1 MKHFYFLL
9 VLFSNLFFSQ
19 NAVSWQI
26 LNPQPTR
33 EDGRNI
39 KMLSQESGFY
49 ITAKEI
55 IQTKDGGI
63 SWVIKQKINYGQDL
77 DFKENTGL
85 IVGSFGNIY
94 ISKDNGETWNSKIL
108 GSNENFVY
116 SKVISANNLLTA
128 TINKLFISA
137 NGGLTWTQKAIPFT
151 NVSKLYFLNNNTGF
165 LGTQNGKIYKTVDGG
180 NNWVLKNSVNYT
192 PSDIFT
198 FYFVN
203 SSVGFAERGHGEL
216 IKTTDG
222 GETWNKISS
231 SGDKIYSF
239 SFVNESIGFKV
250 GEYGV
255 IFKTTDGGDTWI
267 NKFFL
272 PGRFGESSL
281 NGVVFISENVGFAVG
296 ARGRIIKTLDGGNNW
311 IQYSPFY
318 NDVRSLNKVDNQLF
332 AQVGLDIF
340 KSTNDGKSWAVL
352 NRPDDFL
359 TPDPYRILQYATD
372 IAFID
377 KNIGYLIGGKSNGD
391 SRIYKTEDG
400 GNSWIFKQKF
410 NGSRINDL
418 TFIDQNT
425 GFVACGE
432 GTQQYGFYR
441 TTDGGNTWETQ
452 NTQLLLTKIKAFSKD
467 LIYAIAYSRLYK
479 SINGGKNWTLIFN
492 EDSQQITDINF
503 LDENNGYIIGNQS
516 FEMRRT
522 NDGGNTWTK
531 IKTPYDF
538 YNLVRFK
545 TKNIGIIANEY
556 GKISVT
562 YDGGKNWET
571 GSEYYG
577 SNDFLY
583 SGDEFYVG
591 GLNGKIF
598 KGTFQNIPDYILTTN
613 VVTDFGAKRAKF
625 TGSAASNSSDITDLQ
640 FMYSRSSSFSNPIY
654 VDADIS
660 KIDALKSG
668 DFSSEVAGLQPGT
681 NYAVRALAKINGNVI
696 YGNTINLK
704 TLPPYSLNM
713 LPAYGTFATSINLG
727 GSGSAYAGD
736 LSNIQIQYST
746 DNFNFT
752 YSVDSVP
759 SSVPEG
765 NTNVSLGSIL
775 KDLKPTTKYFARI
788 AANYGGSQVY
798 SNVITFTTTKEYLLV
813 LNEANVN
820 ASTVDLS
827 ADIYAYDKDI
837 TDITFEYGGPNF
849 ENSVSANPAL
859 ILSQQYAAVTAPLN
873 QSSLVADKNYYLR
886 LKATTNGKAIYS
898 NTVLFKVNKLLILLQ
913 DKNQIL
919 SNTEINVFGLIK
931 SSDDN
936 GFITNISVEYG
947 KTNLLGLSKLTSPST
962 VYGASTKSFGVNL
975 TQLEEGAHYFYKF
988 SAIQNGVK
996 IYSDLY
1002 EFTTSTLGIAELN
1015 KIKFK
1020 IYPNPAHEKIFFYG
1034 KDNIAKIEIYDLSG
1048 KLVISDSHQNME
1060 SVNVAK
1066 LPDATYIIKIYSA
1079 GTVVTEKFIKK

>member
-1 MKHFYFLL
+1 M
-9 VLFSNLFFSQ
+9 FFSTFYEGQ
-19 NAVSWQI
+19 TNVNWQM
-26 LNPQPTR
+26 LNPKPSAATGY
-33 EDGRNI
+33 DI
-39 KMLSQESGFY
+39 KMLSNDLGFF
-49 ITAKEI
+49 ITDTEI
-55 IQTKDGGI
+55 IQTQDSGV
-63 SWVIKQKINYGQDL
+63 SWNVKQKLYSTQAI
-77 DFKENTGL
+77 DFKDNLGIVVGMNGTAVLSSDSGTTWVPKVFNSSENFIYAKVFSSSNIL
-85 IVGSFGNIY
+85 IATKAKFY
-94 ISKDNGETWNSKIL
+94 LSKD
-108 GSNENFVY
+108 
-116 SKVISANNLLTA
+116 
-128 TINKLFISA
+128 
-137 NGGLTWTQKAIPFT
+137 GGLTWTPKSIPNY
-151 NVSKLYFLNNNTGF
+151 NVSKIVFLNENIAL
-165 LGTQNGKIYKTVDGG
+165 LGTQDGKIYKTTDGG
-180 NNWVLKNSVNYT
+180 NNWVLKSSVNYT
-192 PSDIFT
+192 PSNIFT
-198 FYFVN
+198 LYFVN
-203 SSVGFAERGHGEL
+203 DNVGFAERGHGEL
-216 IKTTDG
+216 LKTING
-222 GETWNKISS
+222 GETWSLISTLS
-231 SGDKIYSF
+231 DEIYSF
-239 SFVNESIGFKV
+239 CFLDENTGYAA

-255 IFKTTDGGDTWI
+255 IYKTSDGGQTWI
-267 NKFFL
+267 HKFFQDNYVGDTDL
-272 PGRFGESSL
+272 HGIFF
-281 NGVVFISENVGFAVG
+281 NSENVGFAVG
-296 ARGRIIKTLDGGNNW
+296 MRGRIIKTKNGGNNW
-311 IQYSPFY
+311 SQYSPFY
-318 NDVRSLNKVDNQLF
+318 NDVYTLNKVDNQLF
-332 AQVGLDIF
+332 ARVGLDIY
-340 KSTNDGKSWAVL
+340 KSSDDGNSWNPVS
-352 NRPDDFL
+352 RPADFL
-359 TPDPYRILQYATD
+359 TPDPYRILQYSSGMS
-372 IAFID
+372 FLSE
-377 KNIGYLIGGKSNGD
+377 KVGYLIGGVYNSD

-400 GNSWIFKQKF
+400 GNSWVLKQNF
-410 NGSRINDL
+410 ASDQIHNLSFINE
-418 TFIDQNT
+418 NV

-432 GTQQYGFYR
+432 GTMRYGFYR
-441 TTDGGNTWETQ
+441 TLDGGNTWETQ
-452 NTQLLLTKIKAFSKD
+452 NTQMNFSKIKPFTKD
-467 LIYAIAYSRLYK
+467 LVYASTDSSLYK
-479 SINGGKNWTLIFN
+479 STDGGKNWTLIFN
-492 EDSQQITDINF
+492 DDNQEIADINF
-503 LDENNGYIIGNQS
+503 LDQDNGYIIGNQG
-516 FEMRRT
+516 FKMRRT
-522 NDGGNTWTK
+522 TDGGVTWTK
-531 IKTPYDF
+531 LEVPYDF

-545 TKNIGIIANEY
+545 TKNIGVIVNEY
-556 GKISVT
+556 GKVSVT
-562 YDGGKNWET
+562 YDGGQNWNT
-571 GSEYYG
+571 GFYNYG
-577 SNDFLY
+577 ANDFVY
-583 SGDEFYVG
+583 SGNDFYVAG
-591 GLNGKIF
+591 AYGKIF
-598 KGTFQNIPDYILTTN
+598 KGIFQNIPDYVLTTN
-613 VVTDFGAKRAKF
+613 AITDFSAKRAKF

-640 FMYSRSSSFSNPIY
+640 FMYSRSSSFLNPIY

-820 ASTVDLS
+820 TSTVDLS
-827 ADIYAYDKDI
+827 AGIYAYDKDI

-919 SNTEINVFGLIK
+919 SNTEINIFGLIK

-936 GFITNISVEYG
+936 GYITNISVEYG
-947 KTNLLGLSKLTSPST
+947 KTNLFGLSKLTSPST

-975 TQLEEGAHYFYKF
+975 PQLEEGAHYFYKF

-1034 KDNIAKIEIYDLSG
+1034 KDKIDKIEIYDLSG